1 MVELRPNQ
9 NHRVSV
15 FAFLSMEGV
24 EHECRSLVGS
34 LLVIS
39 ATGPGRATQAEPQ
52 ADTGRNG
59 GVGGMQ
65 KFVSL

>member
-15 FAFLSMEGV
+15 FAFLGMEGV
-24 EHECRSLVGS
+24 EQECRSLSGS
-34 LLVIS
+34 LLIIS
-39 ATGPGRATQAEPQ
+39 ATGPGRATRAEPQ